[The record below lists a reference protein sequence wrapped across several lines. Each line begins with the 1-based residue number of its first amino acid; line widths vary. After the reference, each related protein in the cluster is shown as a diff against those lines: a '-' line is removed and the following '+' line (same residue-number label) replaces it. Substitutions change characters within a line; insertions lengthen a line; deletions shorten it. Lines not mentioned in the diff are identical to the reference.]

1 MLSRFSGFVCL
12 VSGFSVALSG
22 VASAQVAGPA
32 TPVKVKAARVFQYQG
47 ESGENYQAVLL
58 APTQSRVRH
67 GGHDHIVL
75 FDTSASQTGEHRRQA
90 MSVLDGFVDSLG
102 RKDRVRLFAIDVR
115 PNELT
120 TDFAA
125 PDSDDFLAARKRLS
139 RRAPLG
145 ATDLKAALSAALKAS
160 TETDSSSVV
169 YIGDGVSGSR
179 LIKPNE
185 MQETVNQFRAARIP
199 VNSFAV
205 GPQKDMRLLGT
216 LAHWTGGAV
225 LMDDVA
231 DKANPVGARLA
242 LASRANV
249 FYPTAIDAGSASVF
263 PKAPL
268 PVRSDRATVYLSKG
282 DVPTTIILSRA
293 GAKHEWKT
301 SAPEADSGN
310 AFLSALTQRVQH
322 EEINSSLAGEGFLA
336 LAQRDFRARV
346 AQLTEL
352 GDAAL
357 LDRDTKK
364 AHQIGKALNQ
374 LNPGNG
380 QAARL
385 LKVSYQPPAG
395 GTGTADPFT
404 KSAPQSLLD
413 AQEELGEIKTQRLEL
428 EVSRGIQLARVVTQD
443 DPDGAITILKRVLA
457 TVNSS
462 TDTNPD
468 VRINLAKRING
479 VLADVKGQKEVLE
492 MQELRAQER
501 AAAVE
506 AQARLIEQIQL
517 DDDRMERMIDRVRAL
532 LVDAAKGNP
541 PAYLEAEAVAD
552 EAVKLRPGDGI
563 ATAAR
568 FGSEAAGQL
577 YTAYYLKNLRADRFL
592 DVLEQ
597 VERSHVPFPDEP
609 PVRWPAP
616 EVWKALTERR
626 KQWASVSL
634 HKQSTA
640 EKKIISALDD
650 QTTLNFVDTPLV
662 DCIQFIAQ
670 QHEIPIIVEQLAL
683 DDAGIPSDEPMNII
697 LSGITL
703 RSGMK
708 ILLQD
713 LQLTYVIEDEVMKVT
728 TVDLANERLSTRVY
742 PVADLVLDLNA
753 QSLGGGVGGG
763 LGGQGLGGQG
773 GGGQGGFGGG
783 GQGGF
788 GGGGGQFNVAPPRLP
803 KGLLKEKPVKA
814 AAPKKIADPELDGL
828 LDGILNDASI
838 QKPAFKGFAQ
848 VKPLRFDGETLKELK
863 KKP

>member
-12 VSGFSVALSG
+12 VSGFAAALSG

-32 TPVKVKAARVFQYQG
+32 APVKAEAARVIQYQA

-58 APTQSRVRH
+58 APTRASV
-67 GGHDHIVL
+67 GETAHDHVVL

-90 MSVLDGFVDSLG
+90 LSVLDGFVDSLG
-102 RKDRVRLFAIDVR
+102 RRDRVRLIAIDVR

-120 TDFAA
+120 TGFTAA
-125 PDSDDFLAARKRLS
+125 GSDDLIAARKRLS

-145 ATDLKAALSAALKAS
+145 ATDLKAALNAALEATHGS
-160 TETDSSSVV
+160 HSSSVV

-179 LIKPNE
+179 LIQTRE
-185 MQETVNQFRAARIP
+185 MQETVNQFRKAQVP
-199 VNSFAV
+199 VTSFAV
-205 GPQKDMRLLGT
+205 GPRTDMRLLGV
-216 LAHWTGGAV
+216 LANWTGGLV

-231 DKANPVGARLA
+231 DKATPTGARLA
-242 LASRANV
+242 VASRANV
-249 FYPTAIDAGSASVF
+249 FFPTQVDAGDSSVF
-263 PKAPL
+263 PKAAL

-282 DVPTTIILSRA
+282 DVPVTITLSR
-293 GAKHEWKT
+293 GATTHVWKT
-301 SAPEADSGN
+301 SAPEADSDN
-310 AFLSALTQRVQH
+310 AFLAALAQRVEH
-322 EEINSSLAGEGFLA
+322 EEINAALAGEAFLV

-346 AQLTEL
+346 AQLTQL

-357 LDRDTKK
+357 LDRNESK
-364 AHQIGKALNQ
+364 AHKIGKALND

-404 KSAPQSLLD
+404 QNQPQSLLD
-413 AQEELGEIKTQRLEL
+413 AQEELGEIKTQRLQL
-428 EVSRGIQLARVVTQD
+428 EVSRAIQLARVVTQD
-443 DPDGAITILKRVLA
+443 DPEGAITILKRALA

-468 VRINLAKRING
+468 VRINLGKRISG

-501 AAAVE
+501 SAAIE

-577 YTAYYLKNLRADRFL
+577 YTAYYLRNLRADRFL

-626 KQWASVSL
+626 KEWSSVDL
-634 HKQSTA
+634 HKSSTA
-640 EKKIISALDD
+640 EKKIIAALDD

-662 DCIQFIAQ
+662 DAIQFIAQ

-683 DDAGIPSDEPMNII
+683 DDAGIPSDETMNLV

-703 RSGMK
+703 RSGLK

-713 LQLTYVIEDEVMKVT
+713 LQLTYVIEDEVMKIT

-742 PVADLVLDLNA
+742 PVGDLVVQLNA
-753 QSLGGGVGGG
+753 MALGGGLGGG
-763 LGGQGLGGQG
+763 LGGQGLGGGGQQGGQQG
-773 GGGQGGFGGG
+773 GGG
-783 GQGGF
+783 GQF
-788 GGGGGQFNVAPPRLP
+788 GGGGGQFNVAPP
-803 KGLLKEKPVKA
+803 KGLLKQKPAKA
-814 AAPKKIADPELDGL
+814 AASKKIADPELNGL
-828 LDGILNDASI
+828 LDGILNEASI
-838 QKPAFKGFAQ
+838 QKPAFTGYAQ
-848 VKPLRFDGETLKELK
+848 VKPFRFDDDALKNLK